1 MESEPTAENLMG
13 SWGAFASLYS
23 ISLNE
28 AGYRGSDGNHW
39 IGIGI
44 GQWTGPRAEELL
56 NFARSQGKS
65 LWDFNLQFQF
75 MNQESRADTFRR
87 VASSTASASTN
98 ASDFMNNWEGVAYKE
113 AERIEQANAWLSTI
127 QDELQKG

>member
-13 SWGAFASLYS
+13 SWGAFAGLYT

-28 AGYRGSDGNHW
+28 PGYRGSDGKHW

-44 GQWTGPRAEELL
+44 GQWTGPRAENLFNYAKEK
-56 NFARSQGKS
+56 GKS
-65 LWDFNLQFQF
+65 MWDFNLQFQF
-75 MNQESRADTFRR
+75 MNEESRAETFRR

-98 ASDFMNNWEGVAYKE
+98 ASDFMNNWEGVDYKQ
-113 AERIEQANAWLSTI
+113 AERREQADAWLSTV

>member
-1 MESEPTAENLMG
+1 MG
-13 SWGAFASLYS
+13 SWGAFASLYT

-28 AGYRGSDGNHW
+28 PGYRGSDGKHW

-44 GQWTGPRAEELL
+44 GQWTGPRAENLFNYAHE
-56 NFARSQGKS
+56 QGKS
-65 LWDFNLQFQF
+65 MWDFNLQFQF
-75 MNQESRADTFRR
+75 MNQETRADTFRR

-98 ASDFMNNWEGVAYKE
+98 ASDFMNNWEGVDYKQ
-113 AERIEQANAWLSTI
+113 AERREQAEAWLSTV